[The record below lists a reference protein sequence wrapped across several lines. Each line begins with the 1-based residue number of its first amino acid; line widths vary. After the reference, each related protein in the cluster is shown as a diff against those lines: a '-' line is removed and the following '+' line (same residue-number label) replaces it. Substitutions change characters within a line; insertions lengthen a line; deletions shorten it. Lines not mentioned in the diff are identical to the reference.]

1 MGATRD
7 AQRGRH
13 ADVRDVRLERAG
25 VVEDLNPLVVLI
37 GDEHVALRV
46 DRDRVRDVE
55 LARLQSSRPPRRDEP
70 AVLVELRDSR
80 VAVPIGDEDVSGY
93 VPRHI
98 ARPVEVVAWHAG
110 ARRSTAAATTTAAA
124 AAGSARV

>member
-1 MGATRD
+1 
-7 AQRGRH
+7 QRGSHVDALDLRLDG
-13 ADVRDVRLERAG
+13 AGDVES
-25 VVEDLNPLVVLI
+25 LNPLVVLI
-37 GDEHVALRV
+37 GSEYVALRV
-46 DRDRVRDVE
+46 DRDRVHDVE
-55 LARLQSSRPPRRDEP
+55 LARLRSSRPPRRDEP

-110 ARRSTAAATTTAAA
+110 ARRST
-124 AAGSARV
+124 